1 MRFRAI
7 LLLLASFSCWTDELV
22 LVVAPSLSQEC
33 FDSTE
38 DDEAV
43 DLGRSPR
50 SGTQLCQ
57 GKLAILAR
65 STNQRQRNKRVVPTV
80 RKQLTSFFP
89 PSGPDERLVRYG
101 GLYQLMS
108 LQI

>member
-7 LLLLASFSCWTDELV
+7 VLLLASFSCWTDELV

-38 DDEAV
+38 DDEA
-43 DLGRSPR
+43 
-50 SGTQLCQ
+50 
-57 GKLAILAR
+57 ILAR
-65 STNQRQRNKRVVPTV
+65 STNQRQRHNTVDTPARSAAVVPAL
-80 RKQLTSFFP
+80 RKQLTSFFQ
-89 PSGPDERLVRYG
+89 PSGQDASLVRHG

-108 LQI
+108 LQL